1 MLKVTSVKWATANMR
16 LTKSGT
22 RPCGLPCGGEQ
33 ARTASPSD
41 RDFVKRRIVRQ
52 CKATR
57 IRVNYKNIL
66 IE

>member
-1 MLKVTSVKWATANMR
+1 MR

-41 RDFVKRRIVRQ
+41 RDFVKRRIGSNV
-52 CKATR
+52 ATNHPQTLT
-57 IRVNYKNIL
+57 NYKQT
-66 IE
+66 EK